1 MTFYS
6 RRKTKYLQ
14 VQWQRWQINK
24 AQFLGLIR
32 WLVCTIH
39 MLQYVLLE
47 GHVCLPCMYF
57 TLQGWKLVR
66 WDARNASALIF
77 LTEFVA
83 KQSETIY
90 CVNWHTTGTVDVH
103 ALNTI
108 MPFHA
113 KESSFHVWSKEKE
126 QPLTKW
132 HSAQFEGF
140 WSGKEGSCRP
150 AGYQAEAI
158 SPRSASCYGTCI
170 KNPDTSAF
178 LMFT

>member
-1 MTFYS
+1 MACLHNSHATVGAAWRPCLLALYHVFHIARMKIGEVQCKKCFYPDFS
-6 RRKTKYLQ
+6 H
-14 VQWQRWQINK
+14 W
-24 AQFLGLIR
+24 
-32 WLVCTIH
+32 VC
-39 MLQYVLLE
+39 
-47 GHVCLPCMYF
+47 
-57 TLQGWKLVR
+57 
-66 WDARNASALIF
+66 
-77 LTEFVA
+77 A

-90 CVNWHTTGTVDVH
+90 CVKWHTKGTVDVH
-103 ALNTI
+103 AVNTI

-132 HSAQFEGF
+132 HSAKFERF